1 MSWCCLHSI
10 ACCLNS
16 RIDSFIRPPFNPICS
31 LQHSDATV
39 VGPWIPIL
47 PTNLVFKHSSK
58 CWQMR
63 HQFHNLPSTTS
74 HSIPMFFRVNRIF
87 SIVVPC
93 FPHKLAIFPM
103 CFPCFSRTRALWRW
117 IWPWP
122 THPRRRRPPRAA
134 LGPTRCEALRS
145 TAKRLRGWMWSIYL
159 IYVVYIH
166 TYTYRE
172 RESRYAWGVGVWKCE
187 SLMLCIYIY
196 TYLDIDIYIHTSIYI
211 QICIC
216 MCICIW

>member
-16 RIDSFIRPPFNPICS
+16 RIGSFIRPPFNPICS

-87 SIVVPC
+87 FHSCSMFSPQIRH
-93 FPHKLAIFPM
+93 FSLAFPM
-103 CFPCFSRTRALWRW
+103 FFQDSGTLALDLAMTYASTETEAAKSCF
-117 IWPWP
+117 
-122 THPRRRRPPRAA
+122 
-134 LGPTRCEALRS
+134 GPYKVRSIAKHCE
-145 TAKRLRGWMWSIYL
+145 TAEGMDVIYL
-159 IYVVYIH
+159 FNLCCV
-166 TYTYRE
+166 YTY
-172 RESRYAWGVGVWKCE
+172 
-187 SLMLCIYIY
+187 IYI
-196 TYLDIDIYIHTSIYI
+196 
-211 QICIC
+211 
-216 MCICIW
+216 

>member
-1 MSWCCLHSI
+1 
-10 ACCLNS
+10 
-16 RIDSFIRPPFNPICS
+16 
-31 LQHSDATV
+31 
-39 VGPWIPIL
+39 
-47 PTNLVFKHSSK
+47 
-58 CWQMR
+58 
-63 HQFHNLPSTTS
+63 
-74 HSIPMFFRVNRIF
+74 
-87 SIVVPC
+87 
-93 FPHKLAIFPM
+93 M

-159 IYVVYIH
+159 IYVLYIH

-187 SLMLCIYIY
+187 SLIYCIYIY
-196 TYLDIDIYIHTSIYI
+196 ISRYRYIHTYKYIYI
-211 QICIC
+211 YRYVYVCVYVYELSDGCILC
-216 MCICIW
+216 LRIIIAILAQEGVRQSQRWSRRKG